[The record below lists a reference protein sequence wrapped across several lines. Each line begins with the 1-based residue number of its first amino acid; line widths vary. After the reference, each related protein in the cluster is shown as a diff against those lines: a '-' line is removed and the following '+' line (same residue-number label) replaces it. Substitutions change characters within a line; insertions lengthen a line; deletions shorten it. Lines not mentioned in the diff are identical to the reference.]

1 MAPRQD
7 AVWGEE
13 DNDLM
18 PIGQLIANLRRT
30 GGLGKNPHRAQA
42 RAKQLSEIDPDW
54 NCPWP
59 LDWQRHHAVLR
70 DLTETEPG
78 GNLPHIQPGVHFEGD
93 DLGRWLARQ
102 REASTWA
109 QLTTEQQER
118 LTALGVK
125 PTKRPSPA
133 PAAKSGKASA
143 AFQRGV
149 AALAQYIQREG
160 AGRPVPR
167 GHLEPV
173 VINGQEHELKLGV
186 WYANQKQRRHKL
198 TEPQRTALAELG
210 IEWA

>member
-93 DLGRWLARQ
+93 DLGRWLQ
-102 REASTWA
+102 QQQQPHTWA
-109 QLTTEQQER
+109 QLTGEQQER
-118 LTALGVK
+118 LTGLGIQPAQRPA
-125 PTKRPSPA
+125 PT
-133 PAAKSGKASA
+133 PAAKSG
-143 AFQRGV
+143 GIDV
-149 AALAQYIQREG
+149 REG
-160 AGRPVPR
+160 VSSLPEGRTGPR
-167 GHLEPV
+167 PIHRTGG
-173 VINGQEHELKLGV
+173 NS
-186 WYANQKQRRHKL
+186 RRGAVS
-198 TEPQRTALAELG
+198 P
-210 IEWA
+210 